1 MMSDLQRLGEFGW
14 IERQS
19 RSLAVRA
26 GVRLGIGDDCAVL
39 DALQTPVVTC
49 DCLVEDIHFRCYW
62 SSPRQLGRKSLS
74 VSVSDVAAMGARPVA
89 AFVSL
94 ALPREIGLSFLDEF
108 YRGLEEIA
116 AHFSFTVAGGDTSRS
131 PRGLMI
137 NVALVGE
144 AAANEAAAASGELP
158 KEQTLPLL
166 RSGAR
171 ANDVL
176 LVTGTLGDSAAGLWL
191 LQNPQTVVAPS
202 STEFLLRRHLDP
214 QARCE
219 EMQAALQIGGVH
231 AAIDLSDGL
240 AGDAAHI
247 ARRSALS
254 LEIETAKLPFSSAC
268 REVAKVAQTAQTV
281 SKSSVIS
288 SAQSASGEVSSA
300 NRVLD
305 AAQNWALGG
314 GEDYELLLCVAP
326 EKAETIARHIEDT
339 TQTHV
344 TQIGRCIA
352 SPEPRAKLLNGEG
365 TEIAAPEAWTHF

>member
-1 MMSDLQRLGEFGW
+1 MMSDLQCLGEFGW

-39 DALQTPVVTC
+39 DALKTPVVTC
-49 DCLVEDIHFRCYW
+49 DCLVEDIHFRRDW

-94 ALPREIGLSFLDEF
+94 ALPREIGLDFLDEF

-144 AAANEAAAASGELP
+144 AAASGELP

-191 LQNPQTVVAPS
+191 LQNPQMVASPT

-214 QARCE
+214 QARCQ
-219 EMQAALQIGGVH
+219 EMQVALQIGGVH

-254 LEIETAKLPFSSAC
+254 LEIETANLPISAAC
-268 REVAKVAQTAQTV
+268 HDVAEAAQAAQAAQTV
-281 SKSSVIS
+281 SKASAIS
-288 SAQSASGEVSSA
+288 SAQNAAGEVSTA

-305 AAQNWALGG
+305 ATQNWALSG

-326 EKAETIARHIEDT
+326 DKAEAIARHIEDT
-339 TQTHV
+339 TQTRV
-344 TQIGRCIA
+344 TQIGRCVA
-352 SPEPRAKLLNGEG
+352 SPEPRVKLLNGEG
-365 TEIAAPEAWTHF
+365 AEIVVPEAWTHF

>member
-49 DCLVEDIHFRCYW
+49 DCLVEEIHFRRDW

-108 YRGLEEIA
+108 YCGLEEIA

-144 AAANEAAAASGELP
+144 AAANEAAASGELP

-247 ARRSALS
+247 ARRSALA
-254 LEIETAKLPFSSAC
+254 LEIETAGLPFSTAC

-281 SKSSVIS
+281 SKSSANLN
-288 SAQSASGEVSSA
+288 AQSAVSETSTA

-305 AAQNWALGG
+305 AAQNWALSG

-326 EKAETIARHIEDT
+326 EKAEAIARHIENE
-339 TQTHV
+339 TQTQV
-344 TQIGRCIA
+344 TQIGRCVA
-352 SPEPRAKLLNGEG
+352 SPKPRVKLLNGEG
-365 TEIAAPEAWTHF
+365 AEIVVPEAWTHF

>member
-49 DCLVEDIHFRCYW
+49 DCLVEDIHFRRAW

-94 ALPREIGLSFLDEF
+94 ALPREIGLDFLDEF

-144 AAANEAAAASGELP
+144 AAANAAAANGELP

-166 RSGAR
+166 RSGAQV
-171 ANDVL
+171 NDVL

-202 STEFLLRRHLDP
+202 STERLLRRHLDP

-247 ARRSALS
+247 ARRSALA
-254 LEIETAKLPFSSAC
+254 LEIETARLPLSTAC

-281 SKSSVIS
+281 SKSSAIS
-288 SAQSASGEVSSA
+288 SAQSAVGETSTA

-305 AAQNWALGG
+305 VARNWALGG
-314 GEDYELLLCVAP
+314 GEDYEMLLCVAP
-326 EKAETIARHIEDT
+326 EKAEAIARHIEDT
-339 TQTHV
+339 TQTRV
-344 TQIGRCIA
+344 TQIGRCVA
-352 SPEPRAKLLNGEG
+352 SPEPRVKLLNSEG
-365 TEIAAPEAWTHF
+365 AEIVVPEAWTHF